1 MTAPALRCLVEVMR
15 PALFFFLVVVASLTA
30 CEPTPKVASPDQP
43 CNCAASRG
51 EVHHASGRTEISR

>member
-1 MTAPALRCLVEVMR
+1 MR
-15 PALFFFLVVVASLTA
+15 PALLLFVVALTAVSLAA

-51 EVHHASGRTEISR
+51 DVHHSSGRTEISR

>member
-1 MTAPALRCLVEVMR
+1 LVEVMR
-15 PALFFFLVVVASLTA
+15 PALCFFLVALTAVSLAA

-51 EVHHASGRTEISR
+51 DVHHSSGRTEISR

>member
-1 MTAPALRCLVEVMR
+1 MR
-15 PALFFFLVVVASLTA
+15 PALLLLLAMTALTA
-30 CEPTPKVASPDQP
+30 CEPTPRAAAPEQP